1 MVFLGEGS
9 FGQVI
14 KAKNK
19 STGQIVA
26 IKYIKDIFRSQ
37 SYEWCKVIREIQ
49 ILRHLTEM
57 QNNIFTPKL
66 IDIIIPQN
74 VATVDNEGFQD
85 VFMVMECFNMNLG
98 QLPAKVAKGTFK
110 EQNVLVILYNMLC
123 AIKYLHSANVI
134 HRDLK
139 PANILMTPQC
149 NIYVCD
155 FGLARTMPREDKIDE
170 L

>member
-14 KAKNK
+14 KAKHK
-19 STGQIVA
+19 TTGQIVA
-26 IKYIKDIFRSQ
+26 IKYIKDIFRNQ

-57 QNNIFTPKL
+57 KNNIFTPKL

-74 VATVDNEGFQD
+74 AATVGQEGFQD
-85 VFMVMECFNMNLG
+85 VFMVMECLNMNLG

-110 EQNVLVILYNMLC
+110 E
-123 AIKYLHSANVI
+123 
-134 HRDLK
+134 
-139 PANILMTPQC
+139 
-149 NIYVCD
+149 
-155 FGLARTMPREDKIDE
+155 
-170 L
+170 